1 MTEFLKKS
9 MAKPFLIIQHFA
21 TENPGRF
28 GEILERSPLKT
39 HLVCTYAGEKVP
51 TEARGFSG
59 MLIMGGPMNVEET
72 VRYLHLLDEMRLI
85 REFYRMETPVLGIC
99 LGAQLA
105 AASFGAPV
113 YTGKTKEIGWYE
125 LTLTGE
131 GRKDSLFEG
140 FPETF
145 KVFQLHSQTFD
156 LPSGAVLLASSPDYP
171 HQAFRLGKCLWGLQ
185 FHLEAT
191 GNHIRRW
198 IEDSTDDLAGCP
210 DLDPRRV
217 IADIPL
223 YESFV
228 LRLADKLFERFLKYV
243 CSLSGK
249 W

>member
-1 MTEFLKKS
+1 MTESLKTS
-9 MAKPFLIIQHFA
+9 MAKPFLIIQHFP
-21 TENPGRF
+21 TEDPGRF
-28 GEILERSPLKT
+28 GEILERSSLKT
-39 HLVCTYAGEKVP
+39 ELVRTYVGGKVP
-51 TEARGFSG
+51 TEAREFCG

-72 VRYLHLLDEMRLI
+72 GRYPHLLDEMRLI
-85 REFYRMETPVLGIC
+85 QEFYRMEIPVLGIC

-113 YTGKTKEIGWYE
+113 YTGKAREIGWYE

-131 GRKDSLFEG
+131 GRKDSLFEW

-156 LPSGAVLLASSPDYP
+156 LPDRAVLLASSPDYP
-171 HQAFRLGKCLWGLQ
+171 HQAFRLGKCIWGLQ

-217 IADIPL
+217 IADILL
-223 YESFV
+223 YEPLV

-243 CSLSGK
+243 CVPPGK
-249 W
+249 R